1 LNLDTIL
8 MSSQAAIF
16 AQQIRE
22 RPITTTLILCMTII
36 WIILWRR
43 KVDAQK
49 IAFQYQKVI
58 NDFQYWRTVTGAF
71 SHLNILHLLF
81 NMMSLWS
88 LGGLEHMLGI
98 VVYLKFTFI
107 LMIGSMLIMI
117 FFIYLSSNYFNRPQ
131 DKETYTLGYSG
142 VVFGWMSISSIVGPS
157 NWNILGLPIPTA
169 LAPFVSLI
177 LTQLIIPNASFV
189 GHLAGIVI
197 GYLIAFGVF
206 GWFSN
211 FLFVVSSQWFLI
223 VFIWSLIK
231 TTSLP
236 LPFSIQQQQVEETN
250 RRRTRVIN
258 GVLTIVD

>member
-1 LNLDTIL
+1 
-8 MSSQAAIF
+8 
-16 AQQIRE
+16 
-22 RPITTTLILCMTII
+22 
-36 WIILWRR
+36 
-43 KVDAQK
+43 
-49 IAFQYQKVI
+49 
-58 NDFQYWRTVTGAF
+58 
-71 SHLNILHLLF
+71 
-81 NMMSLWS
+81 
-88 LGGLEHMLGI
+88 MLGI

-107 LMIGSMLIMI
+107 LMIGSMLIMT

-236 LPFSIQQQQVEETN
+236 LPFSVQQQQAEETN